1 MSTIK
6 EIARMTGVS
15 IGTVDRALNNR
26 GRVSEATR
34 EKVLKAAEEIG
45 YTTNIFARNLKLSKV
60 FNFSIVMP
68 NPENDSSYWKLPM
81 EGIDKA
87 IKDLGHYKL
96 KTEYFFYNKYNPE
109 SISKSFA
116 KALKHKCDGMI
127 IVPAGESRFEKL
139 LSLIP
144 GGIPYVFFD
153 SLVPDTPY
161 LSYIGQ
167 DANASGASAARL
179 MDLLCG
185 DNSRLAVLNF
195 SPEDYHIE
203 QRTKGF
209 CSHFK
214 SLGKRAPEVFEICP
228 DYKKNL
234 VKCLDKLFE
243 KPGGKIKGLFVTNAS
258 TYLVAGY
265 LKKRKLEGKVKL
277 IGYDLI
283 KENVKYLKEGVIDFI
298 ISQMSE
304 RQGYESVR
312 MLVNKVVLKQDVNRK
327 KYMQIDIITKENVDY
342 YQS

>member
-6 EIARMTGVS
+6 EIAKITGVS

-34 EKVLKAAEEIG
+34 EKVLKAAGEIG

-60 FNFSIVMP
+60 YNFSIIMP
-68 NPENDSSYWKLPM
+68 RPDNDSSYWKIPM
-81 EGIDKA
+81 EGIEKA
-87 IKDLGHYKL
+87 VKDLGHYKL
-96 KTEYFFYNKYNPE
+96 KTEYFLYDKYSPE
-109 SISKSFA
+109 SISKSFN
-116 KALKHKCDGMI
+116 KAVKNKCDGMI
-127 IVPAGESRFEKL
+127 IAPAGENRFEKL

-144 GGIPYVFFD
+144 EGTPYVFFD

-167 DANASGASAARL
+167 DAYASGASAARL
-179 MDLLCG
+179 MNLVCG
-185 DNSRLAVLNF
+185 SNSRLAVLNF
-195 SPEDYHIE
+195 APEDYHIE

-209 CSHFK
+209 CSYFK
-214 SLGKRAPEVFEICP
+214 SEGEQAPEVFEICP
-228 DYKKNL
+228 DYKRNL
-234 VKCLDKLFE
+234 TKCLDALFE
-243 KPGGKIKGLFVTNAS
+243 KPGGRIKGLFVTNAS

-265 LKKRKLEGKVKL
+265 LKKRKLENKVTL

-283 KENVKYLKEGVIDFI
+283 KENVKYLKEGIIDFI

-312 MLVNKVVLKQDVNRK
+312 MLVSKVVLKQEVKRK